1 MTSSTAETTTTTPS
15 DLEIVLSRVVDA
27 PRARVWDACT
37 RPEHVPHWFGPRG
50 WTLPVCE
57 IDLRPGGA
65 RRLVSRRRDGTELGI
80 NGLYREIVPP
90 ERLTYTEWYDHDPE
104 DLGELLVT
112 FIFSDGDGRT
122 TITARNLYR
131 AKEARDLELARVPQ
145 GFSESFDRLAQYLH
159 THDV

>member
-1 MTSSTAETTTTTPS
+1 M
-15 DLEIVLSRVVDA
+15 
-27 PRARVWDACT
+27 
-37 RPEHVPHWFGPRG
+37 
-50 WTLPVCE
+50 
-57 IDLRPGGA
+57 
-65 RRLVSRRRDGTELGI
+65 
-80 NGLYREIVPP
+80 PP

-131 AKEARDLELARVPQ
+131 AKEARDLELTRVPQ
-145 GFSESFDRLAQYLH
+145 GFSESFDRLAEYLR